1 MNHGIG
7 YQFKIIN
14 DRIKARADADLKTHD
29 LTLTQTR
36 VLGFLA
42 ESGGQATQKEIEA
55 DLQVS
60 HPTVVGIISRH
71 RTAKFLRSLLDN
83 GQAEAGSARFPGP
96 RFIHPIEPLENT
108 FQLIFRDPNTVI
120 LHDQHCRTALRIG
133 DQPHLSVLLRILDT
147 ILSQIQHQLE
157 NVILPGKHIAVFL

>member
-60 HPTVVGIISRH
+60 HPTVVGIISRMEQ
-71 RTAKFLRSLLDN
+71 KSFLCTWTDPMDRRNKIVRLTDKAIKLDREID
-83 GQAEAGSARFPGP
+83 A
-96 RFIHPIEPLENT
+96 
-108 FQLIFRDPNTVI
+108 TVAMQ
-120 LHDQHCRTALRIG
+120 DEM
-133 DQPHLSVLLRILDT
+133 LLRG
-147 ILSQIQHQLE
+147 LSEQQVDELRNCLARIVRNLE
-157 NVILPGKHIAVFL
+157 QE

>member
-36 VLGFLA
+36 VLGFLT

-60 HPTVVGIISRH
+60 HPTVVGIISRMEQ
-71 RTAKFLRSLLDN
+71 KGFLCTWTDPMDRRNKIVRLTDKAIKLDREID
-83 GQAEAGSARFPGP
+83 A
-96 RFIHPIEPLENT
+96 
-108 FQLIFRDPNTVI
+108 TVAMQ
-120 LHDQHCRTALRIG
+120 DEM
-133 DQPHLSVLLRILDT
+133 LLRG
-147 ILSQIQHQLE
+147 LSEQQVDELRNCLARIVRNLE
-157 NVILPGKHIAVFL
+157 QE

>member
-60 HPTVVGIISRH
+60 HPTVVGIISPMEQKGYLCTWTDPMDR
-71 RTAKFLRSLLDN
+71 RNKIVRLTDKAIKLDREIDATVAMQDEMLLRGLSEQQVD
-83 GQAEAGSARFPGP
+83 E
-96 RFIHPIEPLENT
+96 
-108 FQLIFRDPNTVI
+108 
-120 LHDQHCRTALRIG
+120 LRIC
-133 DQPHLSVLLRILDT
+133 LARIVRNFE
-147 ILSQIQHQLE
+147 HE
-157 NVILPGKHIAVFL
+157 

>member
-14 DRIKARADADLKTHD
+14 DRIKASADADLKTHD

-60 HPTVVGIISRH
+60 HPTVVGIISRMEQ
-71 RTAKFLRSLLDN
+71 KGFLCTWTDPMDRRNKIVRLTDKAIKLDREID
-83 GQAEAGSARFPGP
+83 A
-96 RFIHPIEPLENT
+96 
-108 FQLIFRDPNTVI
+108 TVAMQ
-120 LHDQHCRTALRIG
+120 DEM
-133 DQPHLSVLLRILDT
+133 LLRG
-147 ILSQIQHQLE
+147 LSEQQVDELRNCLARIVRNLE
-157 NVILPGKHIAVFL
+157 QE

>member
-60 HPTVVGIISRH
+60 HPTVVGIISRMEQ
-71 RTAKFLRSLLDN
+71 KGFLCTWTDPMDRRNKIVRLTDKASKLDREID
-83 GQAEAGSARFPGP
+83 A
-96 RFIHPIEPLENT
+96 
-108 FQLIFRDPNTVI
+108 TVAMQ
-120 LHDQHCRTALRIG
+120 DEM
-133 DQPHLSVLLRILDT
+133 LLRG
-147 ILSQIQHQLE
+147 LSEQQVDELRNCLARIVRNLE
-157 NVILPGKHIAVFL
+157 QE

>member
-60 HPTVVGIISRH
+60 HPTVVGIISRMEQKGFLCTWTDPMDR
-71 RTAKFLRSLLDN
+71 RTKIVRLTDKAIKLDREID
-83 GQAEAGSARFPGP
+83 A
-96 RFIHPIEPLENT
+96 
-108 FQLIFRDPNTVI
+108 TVAMQ
-120 LHDQHCRTALRIG
+120 DEM
-133 DQPHLSVLLRILDT
+133 LLRG
-147 ILSQIQHQLE
+147 LSEQQVDELRNCLARIVRNLE
-157 NVILPGKHIAVFL
+157 QE

>member
-14 DRIKARADADLKTHD
+14 DRIKARADTDLKTHD

-60 HPTVVGIISRH
+60 HPTVVGIISRMEQ
-71 RTAKFLRSLLDN
+71 KGFLCTWTDPMDRRNKIVRLTDKAIKLDREID
-83 GQAEAGSARFPGP
+83 A
-96 RFIHPIEPLENT
+96 
-108 FQLIFRDPNTVI
+108 TVAMQ
-120 LHDQHCRTALRIG
+120 DEM
-133 DQPHLSVLLRILDT
+133 LLRG
-147 ILSQIQHQLE
+147 LSEQQVDELRNCLARIVRNLE
-157 NVILPGKHIAVFL
+157 QE

>member
-55 DLQVS
+55 HLQVS
-60 HPTVVGIISRH
+60 HPTVVGIISRMEQ
-71 RTAKFLRSLLDN
+71 KGFLCTWTDPMDRRN
-83 GQAEAGSARFPGP
+83 K
-96 RFIHPIEPLENT
+96 
-108 FQLIFRDPNTVI
+108 IFRLTDKAIKLDREIDATVAMQ
-120 LHDQHCRTALRIG
+120 DEM
-133 DQPHLSVLLRILDT
+133 LLRG
-147 ILSQIQHQLE
+147 LSEQQVDELRNCLARIVRNLE
-157 NVILPGKHIAVFL
+157 QE

>member
-60 HPTVVGIISRH
+60 HPTVVGIISRMEQ
-71 RTAKFLRSLLDN
+71 KGFLCTWTDPMDRRNQIVRLTDKAIKLDREID
-83 GQAEAGSARFPGP
+83 A
-96 RFIHPIEPLENT
+96 
-108 FQLIFRDPNTVI
+108 TVAMQ
-120 LHDQHCRTALRIG
+120 DEM
-133 DQPHLSVLLRILDT
+133 LLRG
-147 ILSQIQHQLE
+147 LSEQQVDELRNCLARIVRNLE
-157 NVILPGKHIAVFL
+157 QE

>member
-7 YQFKIIN
+7 YQFKIIH

-60 HPTVVGIISRH
+60 HPTVVGIISRMEQ
-71 RTAKFLRSLLDN
+71 KGFLCTWTDPMDRRNKIVRLTDKAIKLDREID
-83 GQAEAGSARFPGP
+83 A
-96 RFIHPIEPLENT
+96 
-108 FQLIFRDPNTVI
+108 TVAMQ
-120 LHDQHCRTALRIG
+120 DEM
-133 DQPHLSVLLRILDT
+133 LLRG
-147 ILSQIQHQLE
+147 LSEQQVDELRNCLARIVRNLE
-157 NVILPGKHIAVFL
+157 QE

>member
-60 HPTVVGIISRH
+60 HPTVVGIISRMEQ
-71 RTAKFLRSLLDN
+71 KGFLCTWTDPMDRRNKIVRLTDKAIKLDREID
-83 GQAEAGSARFPGP
+83 A
-96 RFIHPIEPLENT
+96 
-108 FQLIFRDPNTVI
+108 TVAMQ
-120 LHDQHCRTALRIG
+120 DEM
-133 DQPHLSVLLRILDT
+133 LLRG
-147 ILSQIQHQLE
+147 LSEQQGDELRNCLARIVRNLE
-157 NVILPGKHIAVFL
+157 QE

>member
-60 HPTVVGIISRH
+60 HPTVVGIISRMEQ
-71 RTAKFLRSLLDN
+71 KGFLCTWTDPMDRRNKIVRLTDKAIKLDREID
-83 GQAEAGSARFPGP
+83 A
-96 RFIHPIEPLENT
+96 
-108 FQLIFRDPNTVI
+108 TVAMQ
-120 LHDQHCRTALRIG
+120 DEM
-133 DQPHLSVLLRILDT
+133 LLRG
-147 ILSQIQHQLE
+147 LSEQQVDELRNCLARIVRNLE
-157 NVILPGKHIAVFL
+157 QK

>member
-60 HPTVVGIISRH
+60 HPTVVGIISRMEQ
-71 RTAKFLRSLLDN
+71 KGFLCTWDRSH
-83 GQAEAGSARFPGP
+83 GSP
-96 RFIHPIEPLENT
+96 
-108 FQLIFRDPNTVI
+108 Q
-120 LHDQHCRTALRIG
+120 
-133 DQPHLSVLLRILDT
+133 
-147 ILSQIQHQLE
+147 
-157 NVILPGKHIAVFL
+157 

>member
-60 HPTVVGIISRH
+60 HPTVVGIISRMEQKGFLCTWTD
-71 RTAKFLRSLLDN
+71 RSKF
-83 GQAEAGSARFPGP
+83 GAGIMALFFWSKCSVL
-96 RFIHPIEPLENT
+96 HKK
-108 FQLIFRDPNTVI
+108 LIF
-120 LHDQHCRTALRIG
+120 C
-133 DQPHLSVLLRILDT
+133 SK
-147 ILSQIQHQLE
+147 E
-157 NVILPGKHIAVFL
+157 

>member
-60 HPTVVGIISRH
+60 HPTVVGIISRMEQK
-71 RTAKFLRSLLDN
+71 AFLCTWTDPMDRRNKIVRLTDKAIKLDREID
-83 GQAEAGSARFPGP
+83 A
-96 RFIHPIEPLENT
+96 
-108 FQLIFRDPNTVI
+108 TVAMQ
-120 LHDQHCRTALRIG
+120 DEM
-133 DQPHLSVLLRILDT
+133 LLRG
-147 ILSQIQHQLE
+147 LSEQQVDELRNCLARIIRNLE
-157 NVILPGKHIAVFL
+157 QE

>member
-36 VLGFLA
+36 VLGFLT

-60 HPTVVGIISRH
+60 HPTVVGIISRMEQ
-71 RTAKFLRSLLDN
+71 KGFLCTWIDPMDRRNKIVRLTDKAIKLD
-83 GQAEAGSARFPGP
+83 QEIDA
-96 RFIHPIEPLENT
+96 
-108 FQLIFRDPNTVI
+108 TVAMQ
-120 LHDQHCRTALRIG
+120 DKM
-133 DQPHLSVLLRILDT
+133 LLRG
-147 ILSQIQHQLE
+147 LSEQQVDELRNCLARIVRNLE
-157 NVILPGKHIAVFL
+157 QE